1 MHFLN
6 PAPTDRLS
14 PFLVQWHLFG
24 HLVGIRW
31 YGLNY
36 VFSFFLVY
44 LYFRGAARR
53 GRVRGLDQA
62 AVDSLTYAIA
72 IGIVVGGRLAFVLQ
86 HLDRLR
92 VDPLFPLRLT
102 EGGMTFFGGLIG
114 VLLAIFWAGRRYKMG
129 FLALADIATFPAALG
144 LALGRITNF
153 INGEL
158 AGRPTGGKWGVIFPN
173 VDNVPRHPSQLY
185 ESASHFL
192 LFGLLVLANRSSWA
206 RARVGRLSYLFLT
219 VYGVLRFLT
228 DFYRADD
235 TYWGPFSS
243 GQWASLVVGLA
254 GVVGLILLRSP
265 KVSPPMA

>member
-1 MHFLN
+1 MHLFH
-6 PAPTDRLS
+6 PPWTDSLS
-14 PFLVQWHLFG
+14 PFLVQWRLHG
-24 HLVGIRW
+24 HPIGIRW

-36 VFSFFLVY
+36 VFSFYLVY
-44 LYFRGAARR
+44 LYFRGAAKR
-53 GRVRGLDQA
+53 GRVPGLDMA

-72 IGIVVGGRLAFVLQ
+72 IGIVAGGRLAFVLQ

-92 VDPLFPLRLT
+92 TDPWFAFRLT
-102 EGGMTFFGGLIG
+102 EGGMTFFGGLVG
-114 VLLAIFWAGRRYKMG
+114 VLLAIQWAGRRYKMG

-144 LALGRITNF
+144 LGLGRITNF

-158 AGRPTGGKWGVIFPN
+158 AGRPTNSDWGVIFPN
-173 VDNVPRHPSQLY
+173 VDDLPRHPSQLY

-192 LFGLLVLANRSSWA
+192 LFGLLVAANRSAWA

-219 VYGVLRFLT
+219 IYGVLRFLT

-243 GQWASLVVGLA
+243 GQWGSLIVGLV
-254 GVVGLILLRSP
+254 GVIGLVLLRSP
-265 KVSPPMA
+265 RAAAQKA